1 MLPAAR
7 DSFRQA
13 LSVEPGNEIARFYLA
28 LADSQAGEARKAVD
42 AWLALAADLP
52 DDDQMREEIANR
64 IAATARSGGF
74 EPPQLPKGQVAA
86 ASGGP
91 SDQQMAAAA
100 NMAPAEREKMIQ
112 DMIDKLATKLKANPN
127 DADGW
132 LKLANAY
139 GVQGKL
145 DLASDAF
152 DHAAALR
159 PNDPTIKLESVATI
173 IAKLEPSDP
182 IPAKAVTLLHEVSA
196 VAPDAPEVL
205 WYLGIVAA
213 REGRKDEAKGD
224 WTRLL
229 AKLDSASEDYQTV
242 QKALGSLKTE

>member
-1 MLPAAR
+1 
-7 DSFRQA
+7 
-13 LSVEPGNEIARFYLA
+13 
-28 LADSQAGEARKAVD
+28 
-42 AWLALAADLP
+42 
-52 DDDQMREEIANR
+52 
-64 IAATARSGGF
+64 
-74 EPPQLPKGQVAA
+74 
-86 ASGGP
+86 
-91 SDQQMAAAA
+91 
-100 NMAPAEREKMIQ
+100 MIQ